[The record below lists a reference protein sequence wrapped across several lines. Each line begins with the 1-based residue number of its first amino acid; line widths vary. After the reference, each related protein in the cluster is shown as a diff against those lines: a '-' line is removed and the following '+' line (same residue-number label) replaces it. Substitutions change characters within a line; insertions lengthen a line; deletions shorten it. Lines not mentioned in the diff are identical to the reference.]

1 MRRVGFIF
9 LMSHS
14 APELSIEP
22 VKSQGDLSPTSEVET
37 ADYADDTDK
46 QELEGETGRM
56 NLKSALQTKPV
67 YHPCHPRNPR
77 FLFRFPG

>member
-1 MRRVGFIF
+1 
-9 LMSHS
+9 MSHS

-46 QELEGETGRM
+46 QD
-56 NLKSALQTKPV
+56 
-67 YHPCHPRNPR
+67 
-77 FLFRFPG
+77 